1 MGRSHGRNRDVS
13 YSAILCALSIAAIFS
28 CGRKDPAPVALT
40 SPPEPEKAVLNTT
53 VEVGMTA
60 SIVPPQPSR
69 ALPPRVVVASKSV
82 EIPAPQQIRWEVNGS
97 VVSEEVRLSPF
108 SFRKGDAIRAVA
120 TIKTGERTIHLAT
133 PEVVAVRSLPSIAGV
148 RLEPGMA
155 KRNDTVHAV
164 VKADNPDGEALSYRY
179 NWFIDDIQ
187 VPGEG
192 PSLHLAGVSK
202 GAWIHVQV
210 VPNDGISD
218 GGWRYSPKYKVENSP
233 PVISSGPPTI
243 IAPEGLFTHK
253 IVAED
258 PDGDALSY
266 TLESGPRG
274 MTMTGATLRWN
285 VPLETYGTNVQVTVK
300 ISDNDGGVISH
311 TLSMT
316 PRKN

>member
-1 MGRSHGRNRDVS
+1 
-13 YSAILCALSIAAIFS
+13 
-28 CGRKDPAPVALT
+28 
-40 SPPEPEKAVLNTT
+40 
-53 VEVGMTA
+53 
-60 SIVPPQPSR
+60 
-69 ALPPRVVVASKSV
+69 VASKSV
-82 EIPAPQQIRWEVNGS
+82 EVPAPRQIRWEVNGS
-97 VVSEEVRLSPF
+97 VVSEEERLSSSF
-108 SFRKGDAIRAVA
+108 FRKGDAIRAVA
-120 TIKTGERTIHLAT
+120 TVKTGGRTIHLAT
-133 PEVVAVRSLPSIAGV
+133 PEVMAVRSLPSITEV

-155 KRNDTVHAV
+155 KRNDTVHSV
-164 VKADNPDGEALSYRY
+164 VKADNPDGEELSYRY
-179 NWFIDDIQ
+179 KWFIDDIQ
-187 VPGEG
+187 VTGDG

-202 GAWIHVQV
+202 GAWVHVLV

-233 PVISSGPPTI
+233 PVITSGPPTV
-243 IAPEGLFTHK
+243 IAPEGLFTHT

-285 VPLETYGTNVQVTVK
+285 VPVEAYGTNVLVTVK

-316 PRKN
+316 PRIN

>member
-1 MGRSHGRNRDVS
+1 MDRSPGWNRKES
-13 YSAILCALSIAAIFS
+13 FSAILCALSLAAVFS
-28 CGRKDPAPVALT
+28 CGRRDPAPT
-40 SPPEPEKAVLNTT
+40 TITPPPEPEKAVLNTA
-53 VEVGMTA
+53 VEVEMTA
-60 SIVPPQPSR
+60 AIVPPHPSR

-82 EIPAPQQIRWEVNGS
+82 EIRAPQQIRWEVNGS
-97 VVSEEVRLSPF
+97 VVSEEERLSA
-108 SFRKGDAIRAVA
+108 SLFRKGDAIRAVA
-120 TIKTGERTIHLAT
+120 TMKTGERTIHLAT
-133 PEVVAVRSLPSIAGV
+133 PEVVAVRSLPSITEV

-155 KRNDTVHAV
+155 RRNDTVHAV

-179 NWFIDDIQ
+179 KWFIDDVQ

-202 GAWIHVQV
+202 VAWVHVQV
-210 VPNDGISD
+210 VSNDGISD

-233 PVISSGPPTI
+233 PVITSGPATV
-243 IAPEGLFTHK
+243 IAPDGLFTHT

-258 PDGDALSY
+258 PDGDVLSY
-266 TLESGPRG
+266 TLKGGPPG

-285 VPLETYGTNVQVTVK
+285 VPVEAYGTNVLVTVN